1 MRQGLFFCFI
11 GCSYE
16 TKRSASRVQVLK
28 LSAIDGN
35 CPPSKGG
42 LFVGNKKNEMN
53 LWLNTIERGRG
64 ELL

>member
-1 MRQGLFFCFI
+1 MKQ
-11 GCSYE
+11 
-16 TKRSASRVQVLK
+16 KRSASRVQVLK